1 MLYFPACW
9 EVFFFSCLAQS
20 SRVEMTFLEMLT
32 WRGLVNNLAFW
43 CIRSMNFQQM
53 LGVQKVTRGLV
64 PTQKPPGGLDGG
76 FVSMNRS
83 W

>member
-1 MLYFPACW
+1 
-9 EVFFFSCLAQS
+9 
-20 SRVEMTFLEMLT
+20 MTFLEMLT

-76 FVSMNRS
+76 FVFKEPKLVIFFCQESASRLLRGQPA
-83 W
+83 